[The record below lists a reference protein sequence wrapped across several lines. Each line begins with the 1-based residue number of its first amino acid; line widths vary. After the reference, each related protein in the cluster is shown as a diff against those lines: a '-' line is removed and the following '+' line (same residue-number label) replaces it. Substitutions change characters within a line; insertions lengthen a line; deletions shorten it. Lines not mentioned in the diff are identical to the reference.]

1 MKTGRIR
8 HCPRTGQRKGFD
20 ANELHLATW
29 NVRTLLQAGKMQEVA
44 REMLKYKLDLIA
56 IQEIRWQ
63 GQGKIDKKDFSIIYS
78 GPNNKT
84 GQLGTGFLINKT
96 IRSSILE
103 YKTVN
108 DRICKIRL
116 KGKFRNITIIT
127 VHAPTEDKPEE
138 DKDRFY
144 EELDDTL
151 AQVQRYDMVLVMGDF
166 NAQIGSKESQ
176 RDVAGPFTLHEYNN
190 DNGDLLAEFA
200 SRNKLYIRSTT
211 FQHRKIHLGTWK
223 LPGRNETNQI
233 DHVLISKRYYSSVTD
248 VRTCRGPNC
257 DSDHYLVQTKIRE
270 KLSTLHTLK
279 RNKQIKWD
287 TDNLKD
293 DDVTRNKYQD
303 TIREKLEG
311 RQFNTVDDKWEGTK
325 KAIIEAAKETINER
339 EYARNVSWFDE
350 ECKDSICEKNLARQK
365 MLARDTRSNREVY
378 NELRRK
384 SKKILKKK
392 KRESLKKDIK
402 KIEEMNKEGEV
413 RKFYAAVNKMKKKEF
428 KPTTSGCRN
437 ETGAIILD
445 ETVTLK
451 IWADH
456 FQKLLNKQHPEDNV
470 THAHPHNTTTTEEEG
485 DEIPSIDE
493 VRKALERMKNNR
505 APGEDGIV
513 AELLKYG
520 GEPVIIALTDI
531 IEEVW
536 TTERMPTSWSNG
548 IICPIH
554 KKGDIGRCGNYRGIT
569 LLDTAYKALTTII
582 NNRIKEKSNA
592 KIGEYQCGFRE
603 ARGTT
608 DQLFVVRQITEK
620 CLEYDIDLY
629 ILFIDFKQAFDSVRR
644 CTLIEAMK
652 DLEISPKLINLTIM
666 TMENSKAQVKI
677 NNNLSEPFEITTG
690 VKQGDGLSTTLF
702 IIALHKAIKDID
714 QRGTIFYKS
723 SQICAYA
730 DDVGIIART
739 KDKLIEVFKQVQE
752 NGKELGLII
761 NESKTQY
768 MKTSA
773 SEDRRTAEDI
783 QMENVTYKAVTQFK
797 YLGEL
802 INNEGR
808 PSAAIKERIQI
819 GNRAY
824 FANISLLKNKLISR
838 KTKMKIYKTLIRPIV
853 TYGSE
858 NWTLTQEDQEKI
870 RRFERKIIRRIYGA
884 VRLNEEEWRIRTNR
898 EILEIL
904 EGEDIVKFIK
914 SQRLRWFGHV
924 QRMEENRMPKKILA
938 AKVYATRRKGR
949 PRLRWMDQVLSD
961 LRVMRVTG
969 WGTAV
974 KDRLVWRRVVEE
986 AKAHPGL

>member
-20 ANELHLATW
+20 ATELHLATW

-190 DNGDLLAEFA
+190 DNGDFLAEFA
-200 SRNKLYIRSTT
+200 SRNKLYISSSS
-211 FQHRKIHLGTWK
+211 FQHKKIHLGTWK
-223 LPGRNETNQI
+223 IHGTNKTTQI
-233 DHVLISKRYYSSVTD
+233 DHVLVSKRHFSSVTD

-257 DSDHYLVQTKIRE
+257 DSDHFLLKIKIRA

-279 RNKQIKWD
+279 RQKQTKWD
-287 TDNLKD
+287 TDDLKTNE
-293 DDVTRNKYQD
+293 VTQIKYQD
-303 TIREKLEG
+303 TIAEKLEG
-311 RQFNTVDDKWEGTK
+311 RQPNNLEEKWMNTKE
-325 KAIIEAAKETINER
+325 AILEAAKDTIPEKNNN
-339 EYARNVSWFDE
+339 RNASWFDE
-350 ECKDSICEKNLARQK
+350 ECESAIHLKNEARAK
-365 MLARDTRSNREVY
+365 MIARNTRSNADEYRD
-378 NELRRK
+378 RRK
-384 SKKILKKK
+384 EATKILKKK
-392 KRESLKKDIK
+392 KKNSMKKEIELIEQLSRED
-402 KIEEMNKEGEV
+402 EV
-413 RKFYAAVNKMKKKEF
+413 RKFYAAAKKIRTKEF
-428 KPTTSGCRN
+428 QPKTSGCRN
-437 ETGAIILD
+437 STGAIIMD
-445 ETVTLK
+445 ETWTMK
-451 IWADH
+451 IWANH
-456 FQKLLNKQHPEDNV
+456 FQQLLNRPEDIASGVDTPETSITANQE
-470 THAHPHNTTTTEEEG
+470 TSEEMPTAE
-485 DEIPSIDE
+485 E
-493 VRKALERMKNNR
+493 VNKAIQRMKNNR

-520 GEPVIIALTDI
+520 GDTVASALTEI
-531 IEEVW
+531 IQEVW
-536 TTERMPTSWSNG
+536 RTEKMPSSWSTG
-548 IICPIH
+548 IICAIH
-554 KKGDIGRCGNYRGIT
+554 KKGDVGRCENYRGIT
-569 LLDTAYKALTTII
+569 LLDTAYKVFTTIL
-582 NNRIKEKSNA
+582 NNRIKMITND

-608 DQLFVVRQITEK
+608 DQLFVVRQIMEK
-620 CLEYDIDLY
+620 CFEHDIDLY
-629 ILFIDFKQAFDSVRR
+629 VLFVDFKQAFDSVRR
-644 CTLIEAMK
+644 CKIAQTMI
-652 DLEISPKLINLTIM
+652 DLDISPKLINLAMM
-666 TMENSKAQVKI
+666 TMENSKARVKI
-677 NNNLSEPFEITTG
+677 SNKLSDPFNITTG

-702 IIALHKAIKDID
+702 IIALHRAIKDTD

-730 DDVGIIART
+730 DDVGIFART
-739 KDKLIEVFKQVQE
+739 ENKLIEVFRQIRE
-752 NGKELGLII
+752 NAAELGLAI
-761 NESKTQY
+761 NEDKTVF
-768 MKTSA
+768 MKISA
-773 SEDRRTAEDI
+773 SQDRRTMEDLVI
-783 QMENVTYKAVTQFK
+783 DDVVYKAVAQFK
-797 YLGEL
+797 YLGEQV
-802 INNEGR
+802 NNEGR
-808 PSAAIKERIQI
+808 MSAAIRERLQS

-824 FANISLLKNKLISR
+824 FANLILLKNKLISR
-838 KTKMKIYKTLIRPIV
+838 KTKLTIYYTLIRPII

-858 NWTLTQEDQEKI
+858 SWTLTQEDQEKI

-884 VRLNEEEWRIRTNR
+884 IRVSEEEWRIRTNR
-898 EILEIL
+898 EIQEIL
-904 EGEDIVKFIK
+904 KGEDIVKFIK

-924 QRMEENRMPKKILA
+924 QRMEEGRMPKKILH
-938 AKVYATRRKGR
+938 AKVYATRRRGR
-949 PRLRWMDQVLSD
+949 PRLRWLDQVVDD
-961 LRVMRVTG
+961 LKVMRVTG
-969 WGTAV
+969 WGSAV
-974 KDRLVWRRVVEE
+974 KDRAIWRRVVEE